1 MKVTTSNITE
11 GCVGFFPYIMDTIS
25 WNMFSVVE
33 GASGRN
39 DREAEMYNIGVGAVR
54 ERGLF
59 PT

>member
-1 MKVTTSNITE
+1 MKFTTSNITE
-11 GCVGFFPYIMDTIS
+11 GCVVSFPYIMDTIS

-33 GASGRN
+33 GRVVIMTGRPN
-39 DREAEMYNIGVGAVR
+39 CKGVGEVR